1 MKIKFI
7 SIFFLLFLSTILFAA
22 KVNDVKFSDD
32 NLIVDL
38 VSKDEECIISA
49 DEESRLIYIEIPNLD
64 EKSLKKFTKNLEED
78 IKNSNFFEDVIMEK
92 NNDSLSLTLQIAPKV
107 AYTMDVTTK
116 KIELSLQRT
125 SKNKHLIVIDPGHGG
140 KDPGAMRKSVVEKK
154 IVLSVGTYLKEEL
167 SKDFNV
173 IMTRDSDFFVTLSER
188 PKIANRNKAALFVS
202 VHANASENK
211 SANGVEVFYFSKKSS
226 PYAERIANFE
236 NSIGEKYGESSDKI
250 VQISG
255 ELAYKKNQENSIRL
269 AKSIVGNIADSLNM
283 RNGGVH
289 GANFAVLR
297 GFNGT
302 GVLIELGFVSNSY
315 DADILMDDDSRQT
328 MAYEIAKSIK
338 NYLTRWLNENKL

>member
-1 MKIKFI
+1 MKTKML
-7 SIFFLLFLSTILFAA
+7 SIFFFFLFSVLSFSA
-22 KVNDVKFSDD
+22 KINNVKFYGDKFS
-32 NLIVDL
+32 IDL
-38 VSKDEECIISA
+38 NATDGECLVSA
-49 DEESRLIYIEIPNLD
+49 DEESRLIYIEIQNLSRNSF
-64 EKSLKKFTKNLEED
+64 EKFPESLETD
-78 IKNSNFFEDVIMEK
+78 IKNSNFFEDVIINKSK
-92 NNDSLSLTLQIAPKV
+92 NSISLTLQIATKV
-107 AYTMDVTTK
+107 SYTMDNTNNR
-116 KIELSLQRT
+116 IELNLQKT

-140 KDPGAMRKSVVEKK
+140 KDPGAKRGSVIEKQ
-154 IVLSVGTYLKEEL
+154 IVLAVGTYLKNEL

-173 IMTRDSDFFVTLSER
+173 IMTRDSDFFVVLSER
-188 PKIANRNKAALFVS
+188 PKIGNKNKAALFVS

-236 NSIGEKYGESSDKI
+236 NSIGEKYGDSSDKI
-250 VQISG
+250 IQISG

-269 AKSIVGNIADSLNM
+269 AKKIVENIADRLDM

-315 DADILMDDDSRQT
+315 DAEILVDNFAQQK
-328 MAYEIAKSIK
+328 MAEEIAKSIK
-338 NYLTRWLNENKL
+338 EYLTR